1 MEERGVETL
10 RSFFLLTPGILLFLN
25 FTVYPSE
32 ATQNMKPED
41 LQEIIIRIRN
51 GDRAAF
57 RILVEMYRQQ
67 AYRMAFRILGNEE
80 EARDI
85 VQDSFVKIW
94 QKIGSYDPSR
104 KFVTW
109 MNGIVVHASVD
120 RLRVLRRHVM
130 VPIDLVSQTIEAL
143 QQRDPGRATDD
154 RDLALMIQFLAE
166 GLPEKQKLIFI
177 LRDIEGMPSEEVEAV
192 TGLPEDS
199 VKSNLCHARKSVR
212 KKLFMILEKERAVK

>member
-1 MEERGVETL
+1 M
-10 RSFFLLTPGILLFLN
+10 
-25 FTVYPSE
+25 
-32 ATQNMKPED
+32 MPED
-41 LQEIIIRIRN
+41 LQEIVSRIRN

-57 RILVEMYRQQ
+57 RILVEMYQQ
-67 AYRMAFRILGNEE
+67 HAYRLAFRILGNEE

-130 VPIDLVSQTIEAL
+130 VPVDQVVQTLEAL
-143 QQRDPGRATDD
+143 QQRDPGTAADN
-154 RDLALMIQFLAE
+154 RDLALLIRYLAD
-166 GLPEKQKLIFI
+166 GLPEKQKLVFI
-177 LRDIEGMPSEEVEAV
+177 LRDIEGLSSEEVETV
-192 TGLPEDS
+192 TGFPEDS

-212 KKLFMILEKERAVK
+212 EKLFMILERERKLK